1 MSLTFFNKGKRIRE
15 RPKRHLLWLEPVK
28 ANSEYILHR
37 VSCARPSQSRN
48 DTLGTTARTTH
59 DNHENN
65 EPQFIEPA
73 SAKTN
78 V

>member
-1 MSLTFFNKGKRIRE
+1 MSLTFSNKANTSGNDPR
-15 RPKRHLLWLEPVK
+15 RHLLWLEPVK

-37 VSCARPSQSRN
+37 VSCTRPIQRRN
-48 DTLGTTARTTH
+48 DTVGTTARTTH